1 MYNKVF
7 RQKAESY
14 ATTLSSLRAAIVAI
28 NHTPV
33 TEATLLLR
41 ILGKGH
47 TQKQAIDE
55 VIAFDARD
63 SRRSA
68 I

>member
-1 MYNKVF
+1 MYNKPF
-7 RQKAESY
+7 RRKTKSY
-14 ATTLSSLRAAIVAI
+14 ATTLSSLRAAIFAI

-41 ILGKGH
+41 ILGRGH
-47 TQKQAIDE
+47 TQKQVIDE
-55 VIAFDARD
+55 VIDFDARD